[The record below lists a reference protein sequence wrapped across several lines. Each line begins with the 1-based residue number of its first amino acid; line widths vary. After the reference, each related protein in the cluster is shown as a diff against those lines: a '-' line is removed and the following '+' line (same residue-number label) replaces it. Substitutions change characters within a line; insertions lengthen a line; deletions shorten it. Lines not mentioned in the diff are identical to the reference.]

1 MPSSKTHLP
10 RGLRFPV
17 PLDKG
22 NEGSGDEIVAD
33 MALVHVIRNVNY
45 SNCVHR
51 MFHLVFCV
59 TPIVTTFT
67 AFSAPIVTFDERM
80 R

>member
-1 MPSSKTHLP
+1 MLSN
-10 RGLRFPV
+10 
-17 PLDKG
+17 G
-22 NEGSGDEIVAD
+22 NGNIAD
-33 MALVHVIRNVNY
+33 MALVHVIRNVSY